1 MRISKVLL
9 AGAVIAA
16 GGLAFPAAASAGNP
30 AFCGSNLVCIYD
42 GNNWVGFLGSRGPGG
57 GIENVSAAANDHMDS
72 WENRTSTNAAWY
84 YDHDGGGACVNM
96 SKLSEDDNINVFD
109 SDELSSWRTDRG
121 C

>member
-1 MRISKVLL
+1 MGVKKLLL

-30 AFCGSNLVCIYD
+30 SLCGSDLVCIYD
-42 GNNWVGFLGSRGPGG
+42 GNSWVGFLGSRGPGG
-57 GIENVSAAANDHMDS
+57 GLANVSASANDHMDS
-72 WENRTSTNAAWY
+72 WENRTNTNAAWY
-84 YDHDGGGACVNM
+84 YDHDGGGHCRTMA
-96 SKLSEDDNINVFD
+96 KLTEDDNVNVLN